1 MNRLASA
8 LLVATTLLPLH
19 ADDLPK
25 AETILDHFIEVTGG
39 KAAHEKIHSE
49 VTKGTMEF
57 VGKGIKGKIAS
68 YEAEPNKNFTL
79 ADLDGIGKVES
90 GTDGDVFWERSAI
103 AGPRI
108 KSGDEREEILRA
120 SIFNPHLNWR
130 KLYATFETAGSESV
144 DGEDCYKLL
153 LTPKT
158 GQPVSEW
165 YAKKSGLLLKTS
177 SVHKTQMGDIPA
189 DSLLKDYKPVSG
201 ILMPFTRIDRF
212 AGQEIQIRVDSIEF
226 DSAIPKDRF
235 ELPEEI
241 KALVRKDGT
250 THEKPNEKK

>member
-1 MNRLASA
+1 MNRLRCA
-8 LLVATTLLPLH
+8 LLAGTILLPLH

-25 AETILDHFIEVTGG
+25 AETVLDHFIEVTGG

-79 ADLDGIGKVES
+79 ADLEGVGKVES

-103 AGPRI
+103 TGPRI
-108 KSGDEREEILRA
+108 KSGDERDEILRA
-120 SIFNPHLNWR
+120 SIFNPYLNWR
-130 KLYATFETAGSESV
+130 KLYATVETTGSESV

-158 GQPVSEW
+158 GQPITEW
-165 YAKKSGLLLKTS
+165 YAKKSGLLVKSS

-189 DSLLKDYKPVSG
+189 DSLLKDYKPVAG
-201 ILMPFTRIDRF
+201 LLMPFTRIDRF

-226 DSAIPKDRF
+226 DSGVPKDRF

-241 KALVRKDGT
+241 KALVRKSGAT
-250 THEKPNEKK
+250 NEKPIEKK